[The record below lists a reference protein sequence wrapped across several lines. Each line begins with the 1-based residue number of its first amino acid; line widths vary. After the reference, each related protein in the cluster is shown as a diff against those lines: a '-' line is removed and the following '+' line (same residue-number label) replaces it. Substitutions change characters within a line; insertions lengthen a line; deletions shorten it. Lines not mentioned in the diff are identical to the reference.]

1 MVLLFSVPLSSSLAF
16 LASFVLGLGLG
27 AAPLGLSFVRQELPQ
42 QAAAVASPLLLTFVF
57 VGGGLLMS
65 LVGDDLFGVSRLT
78 FQTYQQSMRLF
89 IVPVSV
95 ATALSLL
102 IRPSSPSLRSGT

>member
-1 MVLLFSVPLSSSLAF
+1 MVLLFSVPLSSSQAF

-27 AAPLGLSFVRQELPQ
+27 AAPLVLSFVRQELPQ
-42 QAAAVASPLLLTFVF
+42 QAAVVASPLLLTFVF
-57 VGGGLLMS
+57 VVGGLLMS

-89 IVPVSV
+89 IMPVAV
-95 ATALSLL
+95 ATVLSLL
-102 IRPSSPSLRSGT
+102 IHLSTLSLSSGD

>member
-78 FQTYQQSMRLF
+78 FQTYQQSMLLF
-89 IVPVSV
+89 IMPVAV
-95 ATALSLL
+95 ATVLSLL
-102 IRPSSPSLRSGT
+102 IRFSTLSLSSGD